1 MTPKQALDQLA
12 RPDAAMPGAWWLAG
26 PDAYFGEKVLAA
38 VRRALGGAV
47 EHRRVDGRADPMEL
61 ALWLSTQS
69 FLGDPR
75 LLVWRD
81 VDGRVAAGRA
91 MEALWRAVSSR
102 AVLVCWND
110 KPSSPPA
117 GAPLVSVELA
127 PLRGAAWLAL
137 VRAAAQERRVLLTPG
152 ALALV
157 AEASL
162 PSGHVAEAVL
172 DRLALMYPAGHVIG
186 EAAVADH
193 VPPASSVGFLSLI
206 TGVLQQDVRKALSE
220 LTRQLEQGTPP
231 LVLLVALARQMM
243 ALHRVLAARAAGAS
257 DAEVRRVVD
266 LRPWQWDQVRQAA
279 HHWTAPAAAAWLER
293 AAAVDQHL
301 KRSVGD
307 ERVWLT
313 GLVLSAAA
321 ASGAAPPR

>member
-12 RPDAAMPGAWWLAG
+12 RADAVMPGGWWLAG
-26 PDAYFGEKVLAA
+26 PDAYFGERVVAA
-38 VRRALGGAV
+38 VRRALGGTV

-91 MEALWRAVSSR
+91 MQSLWPAVGPR

-110 KPSSPPA
+110 KPSSPPT
-117 GAPLVSVELA
+117 GSPLVPVDLT
-127 PLRGAAWLAL
+127 PLRGAAWTAL
-137 VRAAAQERRVLLTPG
+137 VRAAAQERRLLLTPG

-172 DRLALMYPAGHVIG
+172 DRLALMHPAGHVIG
-186 EAAVADH
+186 ETVVADH
-193 VPPASSVGFLSLI
+193 VPPTSSVGFLGLI
-206 TGVLQQDVRKALSE
+206 TGVLQRDVRQALSE

-231 LVLLVALARQMM
+231 LVLLVAVSRQMM
-243 ALHRVLAARAAGAS
+243 ALERVLAARAAGSS
-257 DAEVRRVVD
+257 DADVRRVVD
-266 LRPWQWDQVRQAA
+266 LRPWQWDQVRQGAR
-279 HHWTAPAAAAWLER
+279 HWTAPAAAAWLER
-293 AAAVDQHL
+293 AAAVDQRL
-301 KRSVGD
+301 KRSVGS
-307 ERVWLT
+307 ETVWLT
-313 GLVLSAAA
+313 GLVLSTARTSAL
-321 ASGAAPPR
+321 APPR

>member
-1 MTPKQALDQLA
+1 MTPKEALDRLA
-12 RPDAAMPGAWWLAG
+12 RDGEDMPVGWWLSG
-26 PDAYFGEKVLAA
+26 PDAYFGERIVAG
-38 VRRALGGAV
+38 VRRRLGDTV

-61 ALWLSTQS
+61 GLWLSTQS

-91 MEALWRAVSSR
+91 MQSLWRAVGPR
-102 AVLVCWND
+102 AGLVCWND

-117 GAPLVSVELA
+117 GSPLVPVDLT
-127 PLRGAAWLAL
+127 PLRGAAWAAL
-137 VRAAAQERRVLLTPG
+137 VRAAAEQRRILLTPG

-186 EAAVADH
+186 EAVVADH
-193 VPPASSVGFLSLI
+193 VPPTSSVGLLGLI
-206 TGVLQQDVRKALSE
+206 AGVLQRDVRQALAE

-231 LVLLVALARQMM
+231 LVLLVAVSRQMM
-243 ALHRVLAARAAGAS
+243 ALHKVLAARAAGAS
-257 DAEVRRVVD
+257 DAEVRRAVD

-279 HHWTAPAAAAWLER
+279 RHWTAPAVASWLER
-293 AAAVDQHL
+293 AAAVDQRL
-301 KRSVGD
+301 KRSVGS
-307 ERVWLT
+307 ESVWLT
-313 GLVLSAAA
+313 GLVLSTAP
-321 ASGAAPPR
+321 ASAEAPPR

>member
-1 MTPKQALDQLA
+1 MTPKQALGQLSRA
-12 RPDAAMPGAWWLAG
+12 DANLPGGWWLAG
-26 PDAYFGEKVLAA
+26 PDAYFGERVLAA
-38 VRRALGGAV
+38 VRRALGDTV
-47 EHRRVDGRADPMEL
+47 EHRREDGRADPVEL

-91 MEALWRAVSSR
+91 MQSLWRAMTPR

-117 GAPLVSVELA
+117 GSPLVPVDLT
-127 PLRGAAWLAL
+127 PLRGAAWTAL
-137 VRAAAQERRVLLTPG
+137 VRAAAQERRVMLTPG

-162 PSGHVAEAVL
+162 PYGHVAEAVL

-186 EAAVADH
+186 ETAVADH
-193 VPPASSVGFLSLI
+193 VPPTSSVGFLPLI
-206 TGVLQQDVRKALSE
+206 TGVLQRDVGKALAE

-231 LVLLVALARQMM
+231 LVLLVAVARQMM
-243 ALHRVLAARAAGAS
+243 VLERVLAAQAAGAS
-257 DAEVRRVVD
+257 VEEVRRMVD
-266 LRPWQWDQVRQAA
+266 LRSWQWEQVRHAVR
-279 HHWTAPAAAAWLER
+279 HWTAPAAAAWLRR
-293 AAAVDQHL
+293 AAAVDQRL
-301 KRSVGD
+301 KRSVGS
-307 ERVWLT
+307 EAVWLT
-313 GLVLSAAA
+313 GLVLST
-321 ASGAAPPR
+321 APPR